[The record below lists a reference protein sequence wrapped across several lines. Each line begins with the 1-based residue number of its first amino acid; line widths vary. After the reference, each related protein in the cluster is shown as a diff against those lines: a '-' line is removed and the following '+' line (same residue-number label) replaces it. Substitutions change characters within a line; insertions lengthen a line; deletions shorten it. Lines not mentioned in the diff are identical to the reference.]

1 MSIPSGCKLLVGV
14 ELFYFVGSLSL
25 YMHFVLGFASFISL
39 IDILYYLLKIDIN
52 ENKVS
57 PEIYIF
63 EKF

>member
-1 MSIPSGCKLLVGV
+1 
-14 ELFYFVGSLSL
+14 
-25 YMHFVLGFASFISL
+25 MHFVLGFASFISL

-63 EKF
+63 ENF